1 MASRRG
7 PCDGGPL
14 ERALKTSLLAPAVF
28 GLLMVSGMAAA
39 AADDAAPIVVQV
51 SDPRAFGHLV
61 GDVLTRTIVLE
72 VPSRLKLDDASVPT
86 TGRIGHSFE
95 LRRVAQN
102 WLPTLTGRRYTL
114 ALDYQVFRA
123 PGEPVVL
130 DLPSFTLRFDGQPQG
145 EELRIDFAPVGITPL
160 APLEAPLRAGLGTLR
175 PDIPALR
182 ADTRPEQRRLGLY
195 ALLALLP
202 LAHLAMVYL
211 GWPWW
216 RRRQRPFARARRRLQ
231 GVPVAG
237 PPGEWLDAWRALHA
251 ALDATASRVL
261 HAGAIDRFVAER
273 PAYAAVRGEMLQFFE
288 RSERFFFGGQAPL
301 EADRLWLREFC
312 RRCFDIER
320 GLA

>member
-1 MASRRG
+1 MAIWRVPG
-7 PCDGGPL
+7 DGGAL
-14 ERALKTSLLAPAVF
+14 GRALKTSLLF
-28 GLLMVSGMAAA
+28 GLLFGGGIAAA
-39 AADDAAPIVVQV
+39 VADDAAPIVAQV

-61 GDVLTRTIVLE
+61 GDVLTRTIVLD
-72 VPSRLKLDDASVPT
+72 VPNRLKLDDASVPT
-86 TGRIGHSFE
+86 AGRIGHSFE
-95 LRRVAQN
+95 LRRVAQS

-123 PGEPVVL
+123 PSEPVVL
-130 DLPSFTLRFDGQPQG
+130 DLPSFTLRFDGQPRG

-160 APLEAPLRAGLGTLR
+160 APLEAPLRAGLGSLR
-175 PDIPALR
+175 PDTPPLQV
-182 ADTRPEQRRLGLY
+182 DTRPEQWRLGLY
-195 ALLALLP
+195 AVLALLP

-216 RRRQRPFARARRRLQ
+216 RRRQRPFARARRHLQ
-231 GVPVAG
+231 GVSVAG

-261 HAGAIDRFVAER
+261 HAGAVDRFVAER

-288 RSERFFFGGQAPL
+288 RSERFFFGGQTPL
-301 EADRLWLREFC
+301 EADRLWLRDFC